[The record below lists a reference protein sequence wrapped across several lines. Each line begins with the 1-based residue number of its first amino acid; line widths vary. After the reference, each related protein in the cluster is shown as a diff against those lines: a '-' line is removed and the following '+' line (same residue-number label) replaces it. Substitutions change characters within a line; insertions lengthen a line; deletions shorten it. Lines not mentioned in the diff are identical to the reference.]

1 VIDSQPSASRPRP
14 RLVARRLMPRR
25 EPVVRRELVE
35 SAGWNNVRIEHEPD
49 TAVTH
54 PLPTRVLPLPPPPRV
69 LPLVDSEPGAASF
82 TPVVMHARSTEL
94 SVVALLSALV
104 TFGAV
109 LFAQHAA
116 HWGEARAQISERA
129 PRQAT
134 EQSSEASLATRA
146 ASSPSWAAKLTSNIP
161 VVLLRDLPLERGAA
175 ARIDHSAARI
185 ESERPAPVP
194 RVEVERSNTGRGGAR
209 ASRAAKP
216 APAAPAAPAAP
227 GPADRA
233 ELARALARA
242 GASAR
247 NCGEGPV
254 TAQIVATFAPSGV
267 PSSVNFGGAAPPAS
281 MRSCVLSAVARTR
294 VTPFVGEPV
303 TVSKSLSW

>member
-1 VIDSQPSASRPRP
+1 
-14 RLVARRLMPRR
+14 MPRR
-25 EPVVRRELVE
+25 EPVARRELVE

-49 TAVTH
+49 TELTLPYVTR
-54 PLPTRVLPLPPPPRV
+54 PLPQPQPTRV
-69 LPLVDSEPGAASF
+69 LPLVDSELGSSSF

-94 SVVALLSALV
+94 SVVALLSAVV

-129 PRQAT
+129 PTRQIA
-134 EQSSEASLATRA
+134 EQAERPLTTRA
-146 ASSPSWAAKLTSNIP
+146 ALSPSWAATLTSNIP
-161 VVLLRDLPLERGAA
+161 VVLVRDLPLEHGAA
-175 ARIDHSAARI
+175 ARM
-185 ESERPAPVP
+185 ESERAGAAP
-194 RVEVERSNTGRGGAR
+194 RVEVER
-209 ASRAAKP
+209 
-216 APAAPAAPAAP
+216 AAPAPRPAARAARP
-227 GPADRA
+227 TPAAVAGPADRG

-247 NCGEGPV
+247 NCGDGPV
-254 TAQIVATFAPSGV
+254 HAQIVATYAPSGV
-267 PSSVNFGGAAPPAS
+267 PSSVHFGASAPPAS

>member
-1 VIDSQPSASRPRP
+1 MIDSQPSASRPRNP

-25 EPVVRRELVE
+25 EPMARRELVE
-35 SAGWNNVRIEHEPD
+35 STGWNNVRIEHEPD

-54 PLPTRVLPLPPPPRV
+54 PLPTRVLSPPAPPVR
-69 LPLVDSEPGAASF
+69 PLVDSESAASF

-94 SVVALLSALV
+94 SVVALVSAVV

-116 HWGEARAQISERA
+116 HWGEARAHISERA
-129 PRQAT
+129 PSKSA
-134 EQSSEASLATRA
+134 EQSEVPLTTHA
-146 ASSPSWAAKLTSNIP
+146 ALSPSWAATLTSNIP
-161 VVLLRDLPLERGAA
+161 VVRLRDLPLEHGAG
-175 ARIDHSAARI
+175 ARI
-185 ESERPAPVP
+185 EYERSAPAP
-194 RVEVERSNTGRGGAR
+194 RVERAEVERS
-209 ASRAAKP
+209 
-216 APAAPAAPAAP
+216 APAAPAARAVTRASSRPAPTPAAPAAP

-233 ELARALARA
+233 ELARALGRA
-242 GASAR
+242 AAAAR
-247 NCGEGPV
+247 NCGDGPV
-254 TAQIVATFAPSGV
+254 QAQVVATYAPSGV
-267 PSSVNFGGAAPPAS
+267 PSSVHFGGAAPPAS

>member
-1 VIDSQPSASRPRP
+1 MIDSQPSASRPRNP

-35 SAGWNNVRIEHEPD
+35 STGWNNVRIEHEPD

-54 PLPTRVLPLPPPPRV
+54 PLPTRALPPTRV
-69 LPLVDSEPGAASF
+69 LPLVDSEPSAASF

-94 SVVALLSALV
+94 SVVALLSAVV

-116 HWGEARAQISERA
+116 HWGEARAQISEPRA
-129 PRQAT
+129 PRQIA
-134 EQSSEASLATRA
+134 EQSERPMTTHA
-146 ASSPSWAAKLTSNIP
+146 ALSPSWAATLTSNIP
-161 VVLLRDLPLERGAA
+161 VVLLRDLPLEHGAG
-175 ARIDHSAARI
+175 ARI
-185 ESERPAPVP
+185 EYERPAAAP
-194 RVEVERSNTGRGGAR
+194 RAEVERNTTARVSTR
-209 ASRAAKP
+209 ASR
-216 APAAPAAPAAP
+216 PAAVSAAP

-242 GASAR
+242 GAAAR
-247 NCGEGPV
+247 SCGDGPV
-254 TAQIVATFAPSGV
+254 HAQIVATFAPSGV
-267 PSSVNFGGAAPPAS
+267 PSSVHFGGSAPPAS

-294 VTPFVGEPV
+294 VTAFVGEPV

>member
-1 VIDSQPSASRPRP
+1 MIDSQPSASRPRNP

-35 SAGWNNVRIEHEPD
+35 STGWNNVRIEHEPD
-49 TAVTH
+49 TELTH
-54 PLPTRVLPLPPPPRV
+54 PLPTRVQPPPPPAPLPMPVRA

-94 SVVALLSALV
+94 SVVAILSAVV
-104 TFGAV
+104 TFAAV

-116 HWGEARAQISERA
+116 HWGEARAQIREHT
-129 PRQAT
+129 PRPLV
-134 EQSSEASLATRA
+134 EQLDRPLTTTHA
-146 ASSPSWAAKLTSNIP
+146 AQSPSWAATLASNIP
-161 VVLLRDLPLERGAA
+161 VVLLRDLPLEHGGGAA
-175 ARIDHSAARI
+175 ARIEYEPRTPAPRVERVEIERSVAPKAAAA
-185 ESERPAPVP
+185 RPAPV
-194 RVEVERSNTGRGGAR
+194 SAG
-209 ASRAAKP
+209 
-216 APAAPAAPAAP
+216 P
-227 GPADRA
+227 GPVDRG

-254 TAQIVATFAPSGV
+254 HAQIVATFAPSGV
-267 PSSVNFGGAAPPAS
+267 PSSVHFGGASPPAA

-294 VTPFVGEPV
+294 VTPFLGEPV